1 MQMFDAFKQTHREIR
16 EFCMSVC
23 FTIHMYISH
32 SLNHNLFSHF
42 LKQILQVQMNDYKY
56 HYHMTTF
63 DIEIHDLE
71 NLNYNFVNLTSYRIV
86 DSSNPMVRHVLRDI
100 ERFSPKGKSILNK
113 PNVIQVLISF
123 KR

>member
-1 MQMFDAFKQTHREIR
+1 
-16 EFCMSVC
+16 
-23 FTIHMYISH
+23 
-32 SLNHNLFSHF
+32 
-42 LKQILQVQMNDYKY
+42 MNDYKY

-113 PNVIQVLISF
+113 PNVIQVLISLYAIF
-123 KR
+123 QPLTPFFHPHLPIMYHVRLSFHFSLPIIATSRNKKNI